1 MMHNTSGN
9 TAVEVIV
16 SVGILMIFM
25 SGAVVLSLRAQGA
38 YMRDEEVLQAQM
50 YLEQGIEA
58 VRGVKNDTFS
68 SLASGSHGL
77 QKTNG
82 YWEFSGT
89 SDSFGKYTRTVTLS
103 DLSRNSGCAI
113 VSAGGAS
120 DSLSKK
126 AVVLVSWNGS
136 DGKLNT
142 LSQTHYLTDW
152 TNQTGCG
159 SASYFT
165 VSTSGATTTSGGKK
179 IEGITIENST
189 SSSLVLDTIQA
200 WWTNS
205 RLIKKVRI
213 GGDWVWRDN
222 NEGTPDGAQPSG
234 TMLDIVNYTLPANSG
249 QIEIDQFEFDGDM
262 RGVTFSMLFI
272 FTDGTGRYAEVAL

>member
-58 VRGVKNDTFS
+58 ARAIKNDTFS
-68 SLASGSHGL
+68 SLASGQHGL
-77 QKTNG
+77 RKTSG

-89 SDSFGKYTRTVTLS
+89 SDSFEKYTRTVTLS
-103 DLSRNSGCAI
+103 DLSRNSRCEI
-113 VSAGGAS
+113 VSSGGVS

-126 AVVLVSWNGS
+126 AVVSVSWDGS

-165 VSTSGATTTSGGKK
+165 VSISGATTTSGGKK
-179 IEGITIENST
+179 IEGITITNNK

-262 RGVTFSMLFI
+262 RGVMFSMLFI